1 MNRRQLLKSG
11 ASVLSFA
18 AVQGLAGHAIAQT
31 SEEVVIGVLFP
42 MSGANAQ
49 IGVDA
54 RHAMETAA
62 DIINNS
68 HDLDLPTAN
77 NAGLAGLGN
86 AKIKL
91 IFADHQSD
99 PQKPKMPACETC
111 R

>member
-1 MNRRQLLKSG
+1 MRDTNVTRDKAIAHITQRSSSLNRRQLLKSG
-11 ASVLSFA
+11 ASVLSIA
-18 AVQGLAGHAIAQT
+18 AVAGRAGPAMAQT
-31 SEEVVIGVLFP
+31 SQDVVIGVLFP

-77 NAGLAGLGN
+77 
-86 AKIKL
+86 
-91 IFADHQSD
+91 H
-99 PQKPKMPACETC
+99 
-111 R
+111 